1 MHVRSVVIR
10 PTTALGKFAL
20 ASGLV
25 AAGVLLVTVGIAI
38 VAGLAAVAAVTGVGV
53 VAYRAL
59 ARGRGEPPVAA
70 PRLDPSHEVFLPKP
84 KN

>member
-1 MHVRSVVIR
+1 MHVRTLVIR

-20 ASGLV
+20 AAGLV
-25 AAGVLLVTVGIAI
+25 AAGVLLVTVGIAL

-59 ARGRGEPPVAA
+59 ARERGTPP
-70 PRLDPSHEVFLPKP
+70 PPSRLDASREVLLPKP
-84 KN
+84 KD